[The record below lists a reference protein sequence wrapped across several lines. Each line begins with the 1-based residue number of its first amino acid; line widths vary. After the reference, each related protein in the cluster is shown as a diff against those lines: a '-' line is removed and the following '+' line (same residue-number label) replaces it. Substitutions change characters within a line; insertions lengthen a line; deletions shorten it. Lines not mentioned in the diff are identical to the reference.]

1 MESGLVRTPAG
12 GDEYLP
18 DIKLLINV
26 DHTYGVLTELMHANI
41 MLSNV
46 IYCYLNTTQVAQTS
60 NLD

>member
-26 DHTYGVLTELMHANI
+26 DHTYGGLTELMHANI

-46 IYCYLNTTQVAQTS
+46 I
-60 NLD
+60 